1 MKFSTPLKFNY
12 EFTRIYRRGKY
23 LSGRYVV
30 LHYIS
35 HSRKTNRIG
44 VTTSKTIGGSVQRNR
59 MRRLLRECY
68 RLNESGI
75 KRGYDIILLGRGG
88 APEIVYSQV
97 NKEVLHLMKK
107 AGILIETADEPSP
120 AAEKRNKHEENQS
133 DQEVSNY
140 LSTIL

>member
-23 LSGRYVV
+23 IAGRYVV

-35 HSRKTNRIG
+35 HPGQTNRIG

-59 MRRLLRECY
+59 MRRLLRESY
-68 RLNESGI
+68 RLNEANI

-88 APEIVYSQV
+88 APRITYAQV
-97 NKEVLHLMKK
+97 NREVLQTMKK
-107 AGILIETADEPSP
+107 AGILSESRIEPSITVERVGKP
-120 AAEKRNKHEENQS
+120 EGNA
-133 DQEVSNY
+133 
-140 LSTIL
+140 